1 MGKTYSNDEL
11 LAKAAVAVSDIT
23 SGGGVLQPEQLQ
35 QFLRITQV
43 SQAILREARVEVV
56 SRGQKLLDR
65 TGMTDQFLDPG
76 VEDDRTQWT
85 DPTTYFAAESKP
97 TLQSIPLATKKL
109 TGRTSVS
116 WETLQRNIEKEGF
129 ADTLV
134 EIMAERAAFDLEDVG
149 VNADTT
155 LDTSTRRNRLLRQ
168 YSGFMARVPAAH
180 AIDWGHA
187 ALNDNAFVN
196 AIQSIPARFRRNISE
211 FRFYVSHGIE
221 MAYRQLLSKRGTVG
235 GDVWA
240 TEDGSLKAFGV
251 PVIGVDSMPNE
262 LGAGGNEGSI
272 FLAHPKNLI
281 WAVEDEIRILDEFVK
296 SRDALAMYFH
306 ASVDVAVEEVNALAK
321 VTNIKWTL
329 GGS

>member
-1 MGKTYSNDEL
+1 MGKPAYSNDEL

-43 SQAILREARVEVV
+43 SQAILREARVEIV

-65 TGMTDQFLDPG
+65 TGMTSRFLRPG
-76 VEDDRTQWT
+76 VEDNTEQWT
-85 DPTTYFAAESKP
+85 NPAAYFAREAKP
-97 TLQSIPLATKKL
+97 TLQSIPL
-109 TGRTSVS
+109 RTQKIDGTSAVS

-134 EIMAERAAFDLEDVG
+134 EIMAERAAFDLEDFG
-149 VNADTT
+149 VNGLVGSPDP
-155 LDTSTRRNRLLRQ
+155 LYNMQ
-168 YSGFMARVPAAH
+168 NGFLARVPAANS
-180 AIDWGHA
+180 IDWGHA
-187 ALNDNAFVN
+187 AFNRNVFVN
-196 AIQSIPARFRRNISE
+196 AINSVPARFRRNISE

-221 MAYRQLLSKRGTVG
+221 MAYRDLLAQRGTVG
-235 GDVWA
+235 GDVWQ
-240 TEDGSLKAFGV
+240 TEDGTLKAYGV
-251 PVIGVDSMPNE
+251 PVIGVDSMPNNQ
-262 LGAGGNEGSI
+262 GTGSNEGMVL
-272 FLAHPKNLI
+272 FAHPKNLI

-296 SRDALAMYFH
+296 SRDSLVMYFH
-306 ASVDVAVEEVNALAK
+306 ASVDVAVEEVNAIAK

>member
-1 MGKTYSNDEL
+1 MGKPAYSNDEL

-43 SQAILREARVEVV
+43 SQAILREARVEIV

-65 TGMTDQFLDPG
+65 TGMTSRFLRPG
-76 VEDDRTQWT
+76 VEDNTELWT
-85 DPTTYFAAESKP
+85 NPAAYFARESKP
-97 TLQSIPLATKKL
+97 TLQSIPL
-109 TGRTSVS
+109 RTQKMDGTSAVS

-134 EIMAERAAFDLEDVG
+134 EIMAERAAFDLEDFG
-149 VNADTT
+149 VNG
-155 LDTSTRRNRLLRQ
+155 LVG
-168 YSGFMARVPAAH
+168 SGDPLYNMQNGFLTRVPAAN

-187 ALNDNAFVN
+187 AFNRNCFVN
-196 AIQSIPARFRRNISE
+196 AINSVPARFRRNISE

-221 MAYRQLLSKRGTVG
+221 MAYRDLLAQRGTVG
-235 GDVWA
+235 GDVWQ
-240 TEDGSLKAFGV
+240 TEDGTLKAYGV
-251 PVIGVDSMPNE
+251 PVIGVDSMPNN
-262 LGAGGNEGSI
+262 LGTGANEGVI
-272 FLAHPKNLI
+272 LFAHPKNLI

-296 SRDALAMYFH
+296 ARDSLVMYFH
-306 ASVDVAVEEVNALAK
+306 ASVDVAVEEVNAIAK
-321 VTNIKWTL
+321 VTNVKWTL